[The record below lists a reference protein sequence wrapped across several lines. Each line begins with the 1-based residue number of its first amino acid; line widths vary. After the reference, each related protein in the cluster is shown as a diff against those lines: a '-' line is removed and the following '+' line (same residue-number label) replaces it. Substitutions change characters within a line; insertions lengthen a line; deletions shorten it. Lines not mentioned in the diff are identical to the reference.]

1 MRCLLLTWPGLRPG
15 SWPGFQRPSPSRLS
29 LLLLLT
35 FLTLGSTSLR
45 AAETPLPVVASF
57 SILGDLVAQVGG
69 ERVRV
74 SVLVGPDSDAHA
86 VQPTPSMARRV
97 AGAAVLFSNGLG
109 FEGWMERF
117 LRAAAFRGTHVVV
130 SAGLTPRL
138 GADGAGHGHGHDIDP
153 HAWQDVRHAIHY
165 VDRIAAGLCRADAA
179 HCAGY
184 RARAEATAQRL
195 QALQQRIV
203 AAWAGVPAAERAVIT
218 THEAFGYYGAAYGVR
233 FLAAQGLSSAAEPT
247 PRAVAALVRQI
258 RSSGTRALFLERA
271 GDPRLIE
278 RLARET
284 GVSIGGTLYADA
296 LSAPDGPAPTYEE
309 MMWHNTQALL
319 RAVSAR

>member
-1 MRCLLLTWPGLRPG
+1 M
-15 SWPGFQRPSPSRLS
+15 
-29 LLLLLT
+29 
-35 FLTLGSTSLR
+35 TLGPASPA

-86 VQPTPSMARRV
+86 VQPSPSMARRV

-109 FEGWMERF
+109 YEGWMDRF
-117 LRAAAFRGTHVVV
+117 LRAAAFRGAHVVV
-130 SAGLTPRL
+130 STGLAPRT
-138 GADGAGHGHGHDIDP
+138 AQDGHAHAHAHDIDP

-165 VDRIAAGLCRADAA
+165 VGRIADGLCGADAA

-184 RARAEATAQRL
+184 RARAEATTQRL
-195 QALQQRIV
+195 QALHQRIV
-203 AAWAGVPAAERAVIT
+203 AAWAGVPAVRRVVVT
-218 THEAFGYYGAAYGVR
+218 THDAFGYYGAAYGVR
-233 FLAAQGLSSAAEPT
+233 FLSAQGLSSAAEPT

-258 RSSGTRALFLERA
+258 RGSGTQALFLERA

-284 GVSIGGTLYADA
+284 GASIGGTLYADA
-296 LSAPDGPAPTYEE
+296 LSAPEGPASTYEA
-309 MMWHNTQALL
+309 MMWHNTEALT
-319 RAVSAR
+319 RAVMTR